1 MGPVYDCVHQL
12 VTYLD
17 VYMAFS
23 HETKVGWYFIYI
35 NLSVSPYFGVSILV
49 TTLYDGEGGVHRAGS
64 MYHVV
69 LAYGD
74 FGPVLSA
81 VSLSR
86 VEEISKGMKI
96 LVF

>member
-1 MGPVYDCVHQL
+1 MTSYTDWLPIWMYIWHSHMN
-12 VTYLD
+12 YLP
-17 VYMAFS
+17 
-23 HETKVGWYFIYI
+23 KIGWYFIYI

-49 TTLYDGEGGVHRAGS
+49 TTLCDGEKGVHRASS

-69 LAYGD
+69 QACVD
-74 FGPVLSA
+74 FGPVLTA

>member
-1 MGPVYDCVHQL
+1 MQELLGLLYKWH
-12 VTYLD
+12 
-17 VYMAFS
+17 S
-23 HETKVGWYFIYI
+23 HMNYIPKIGWYFIYI

-49 TTLYDGEGGVHRAGS
+49 TTLYDGENGVRRAGS
-64 MYHVV
+64 MYYVV
-69 LAYGD
+69 QACVD
-74 FGPVLSA
+74 FGPVLTA

>member
-1 MGPVYDCVHQL
+1 MTSYTDWLPIWMYIWHSHMN
-12 VTYLD
+12 YLP
-17 VYMAFS
+17 
-23 HETKVGWYFIYI
+23 KIGWYFIYI

-49 TTLYDGEGGVHRAGS
+49 TTLCDGEKGVHRAGS

-69 LAYGD
+69 QACVD

-81 VSLSR
+81 VSPSR

>member
-1 MGPVYDCVHQL
+1 MN
-12 VTYLD
+12 YLP
-17 VYMAFS
+17 
-23 HETKVGWYFIYI
+23 KIGWYFIYI

-49 TTLYDGEGGVHRAGS
+49 TTLCDGEKGVHRAGS

-69 LAYGD
+69 QACVD
-74 FGPVLSA
+74 FGSVLTA